1 MSSIRVVLVDDHD
14 LIREGLRRAFERTED
29 VQVVGEAG
37 NAADALELARALR
50 PDAVTVD
57 LRLPDGDG
65 LALTAALR
73 AELPAAGIVVVTMYA
88 GDEQLFAALDAGASA
103 FLPKDAPAEEV
114 VLAVRHAVAA
124 PSHFAAANLAAAL
137 RRREHCAT
145 VTLSAREQGVLE
157 MLGDGLSVPE
167 ISRRLYLSESTVKT
181 HVSHLYDKL
190 GAANRAQAL
199 MAAVQLGLLANSTAH

>member
-14 LIREGLRRAFERTED
+14 LIREGLRRAFERAGD

-37 NAADALELARALR
+37 SAAGALDLARQLR
-50 PDAVTVD
+50 PDALTVD

-124 PSHFAAANLAAAL
+124 PSHFMAANLAAAL
-137 RRREHCAT
+137 RRRERGAS
-145 VTLSAREQGVLE
+145 VTLSTREQGVLE

-199 MAAVQLGLLANSTAH
+199 MAAVQLGLLAPSTAR